1 MFHNIVHFI
10 VLRPAS
16 VTQSAKKKTSSEINA
31 AGNHE
36 PGRGHCQPGPNSAR
50 AGPGPQCANAAA
62 CKPDSHGLQARARMG
77 AHSLNGPG
85 RPDCGIPKQSKSRIS
100 THEII
105 IIIDNLLAPFLL
117 ENNILGFSETHYC
130 SKSSTIKLK
139 HTPSY
144 HHLLGLEYSNVP
156 VILRRLLGLHLK

>member
-117 ENNILGFSETHYC
+117 EIIYSASRRHIIAPNHRQLNLNTHHRITTSC
-130 SKSSTIKLK
+130 QRTKR
-139 HTPSY
+139 PRNSY
-144 HHLLGLEYSNVP
+144 
-156 VILRRLLGLHLK
+156 